1 MLRMGAVVVAGV
13 VAVLSS
19 LLEVA
24 DSGMV
29 EVVLVLLLLLVMLRI
44 GTTAAISVL
53 EQYSGG
59 QDSCARSGFGLL
71 LLLLALTKLLI
82 ALVLEPSIALT
93 DLTAWPLSH

>member
-71 LLLLALTKLLI
+71 LLALTKLLI